1 MAETTPFEIMVSTL
15 KVYTGPVNEARPDL
29 NDAVAGNWVLL
40 GTIGKSNYAEDG
52 VIVTPEQDIEEFY
65 SLGNTGPHK
74 AFRTQERLGITV
86 TLVAFTA
93 EHMAKIWNDA
103 SVTDTAQGSGTAGVR
118 DFDLLQGVTVKE
130 LGLLL
135 RGDVGPY
142 IATSKM
148 QWWIPRSYVSDRGPI
163 TAVKG
168 EPGMVEITFQALD
181 HASNGFGKFE
191 VQDAAAT

>member
-1 MAETTPFEIMVSTL
+1 MAETTPFEIMVATL

-40 GTIGKSNYAEDG
+40 GTSGKSNYAEDG

-65 SLGNTGPHK
+65 SLGNTGPQK

-86 TLVAFTA
+86 TLVDFTA

-148 QWWIPRSYVSDRGPI
+148 QWWIPRAYVSDRGPI